1 MIRGDRNLAAA
12 LVGAALMFCAATPQA
27 KAQAVA
33 VAEVDGHVTDPSG
46 QFIAGATVKMT
57 QTAKN
62 QVRTATTDSTGRFQ
76 MPNLAIGPYRLEVTA
91 PGFKEYVQ
99 TGIELQIASNVEV
112 PVVMTIGAVTES
124 VAVTANAAMV
134 ETKDSSIG
142 QVIGTRS
149 IEDLPLNGRN
159 PTQLLTLTG
168 AGTSTM
174 TLNGGDLTG
183 SKNMGGSNA
192 SGQFAVAGGQANGVN
207 YLLDG
212 GDNNDNF
219 SNVNLPIP
227 FPDAIQEFNVQTSGL
242 PAQYGLHPGGVV
254 NIVTK
259 GGANALHGD
268 AFFFL
273 RNGDLNARQKGDQ
286 YGTQPVRDTI
296 KRSQFGGTAGG
307 RIIKDK
313 LFFFGGYQGTRQ
325 RSDPTNNTA
334 YTPTAATLKG
344 DFSVIDAAKANGGC
358 LASAKT
364 LLDPAKTPY
373 PGNQIPVS
381 SFDAAGFKLASSF
394 LPVASDP
401 CGKVLYGN
409 PANNP
414 DDQWIGRID
423 WVVSDRHNF
432 YGRYYIY
439 DYTAQAVFDG
449 HNALTTSAN
458 GNQQRSQTITIGDNY
473 TLGGG
478 QDVNSFHATANR
490 RRNNRSAA
498 TNLFSPKDLGVN
510 MFINIP
516 NYTQLSVS
524 GYSGGG
530 FNVGCGTCALSNFND
545 NTYQVADDFT
555 MIRGRHQFQF
565 GFDGRKVQ
573 FNSFN
578 YQQAN
583 GQFTFNGTY
592 SGDGLADLL
601 TGRIQNLT
609 DGNVISDYIRNT
621 AVAAYAQD
629 AIHLAKGLSVNIGI
643 RWEPA
648 ESAYDKQGRGNQFSW
663 PLFAQGWHSAAYNG
677 KAPAGLVFT
686 TDTAQDPYGKALT
699 ANHWALFSPRLGI
712 VWDPKG
718 DGKQTIRGAFVL
730 IHDTAQMF
738 YPERWTTNAPYV
750 SSLSLN
756 YGQYCATCGLF
767 SNPFGGYP
775 GGDPFPGN
783 AVFPNAGVYISVP
796 PNVQPQH
803 MMQWNLSYQR
813 QFGNDWLVTANYM
826 GNATRHIWGSTDVN
840 YAVSTVPG
848 ANSSNTNARRLTVL
862 ANPTLGAAY
871 SDIQQT
877 DDGGNGEYH
886 GMLLSAQKR
895 VSHGINLNINYNWSH
910 CSSSWDYAGELAGV
924 LYQNP
929 TNRKTGERGACGF
942 DHRQNFVATLVAT
955 SPGVGEHVVKTI
967 TKDWQLS
974 PLVNLFTGQP
984 VQLSD
989 GGKDIS
995 LSGQG
1000 LDRPEVLIPN
1010 AVYGSPKTLGGYL
1023 NQSAFGCYGN
1033 VPQNVA
1039 GSCTVFSGQYG
1050 NLGRNAIYAPGT
1062 ITWDMALSRR
1072 FKFNERLSM
1081 DFRSDFFNIMNH
1093 ANWNGPSNSLTAS
1106 TFGQITGF
1114 GSPRI
1119 IQFSTKFFF

>member
-12 LVGAALMFCAATPQA
+12 LVGAVLMFCAVTPQA

-33 VAEVDGHVTDPSG
+33 VAEVDGHVADPSG
-46 QFIAGATVKMT
+46 QAIVGATVKMT
-57 QTAKN
+57 QLDKH
-62 QVRTATTDSTGRFQ
+62 QVRTATTDSTGRYS
-76 MPNLAIGPYRLEVTA
+76 MPNLAIGPYRLEVAA

-99 TGIELQIASNVEV
+99 TGIELQVASNIEI
-112 PVVMTIGAVTES
+112 PVTMTIGAVTES
-124 VAVTANAAMV
+124 VSVTANAAMV

-159 PTQLLTLTG
+159 PTQLLQLTG
-168 AGTSTM
+168 AGTTTM
-174 TLNGGDLTG
+174 NLNGGDLTG
-183 SKNMGGSNA
+183 SKNMGGSNG
-192 SGQFAVAGGQANGVN
+192 SGQFSVAGGQANGVN
-207 YLLDG
+207 FLLDG

-259 GGANALHGD
+259 SGANALHGD
-268 AFFFL
+268 AFEFL
-273 RNGDLNARQKGDQ
+273 RNGDLNARPKGDA
-286 YGTQPVRDTI
+286 YASQPVRDTL
-296 KRSQFGGTAGG
+296 KRNQFGGTAGG
-307 RIIKDK
+307 RIVKDK

-325 RSDPTNNTA
+325 RSDPGVNTA

-344 DFSVIDAAKANGGC
+344 DFSVVDSTACLKA
-358 LASAKT
+358 AKT
-364 LLDPAKTPY
+364 LVDLTKTPY
-373 PGNQIPVS
+373 PGNQIPATA
-381 SFDAAGFKLASSF
+381 FDAAGLKLASSY
-394 LPVASDP
+394 LPVSSDP
-401 CGKVLYGN
+401 CGKELYGN

-414 DDQWIGRID
+414 DDQWVGRID
-423 WVVSDRHNF
+423 WAVSDRHNF
-432 YGRYYIY
+432 YGRYYLY
-439 DYTAQAVFDG
+439 DYIAQAVFDG
-449 HNALTTSAN
+449 KNALTTSAN
-458 GNQQRSQTITIGDNY
+458 GNNQRSQTGTIGDTY
-473 TLGGG
+473 TFAAG

-510 MFINIP
+510 MFINISD
-516 NYTQLSVS
+516 YTQLSVS

-530 FNVGCGTCALSNFND
+530 FNVGCGSCALSAFDD

-555 MIRGRHQFQF
+555 MIRGKHQFQF

-601 TGRIQNLT
+601 TGRFSGLT
-609 DGNVISDYIRNT
+609 DGNVISDYIRDT

-629 AIHLAKGLSVNIGI
+629 SIHVAKGFSVNLGI
-643 RWEPA
+643 RWEPS

-663 PLFAQGWHSAAYNG
+663 PLFAQGWHSTAYNG
-677 KAPAGLVFT
+677 TAPAGLIFT

-699 ANHWALFSPRLGI
+699 ANHWALFSPRLGL

-718 DGKQTIRGAFVL
+718 DGKQTIRAAFVL

-750 SSLSLN
+750 SSLTINSGE
-756 YGQYCATCGLF
+756 YSTTSGPF
-767 SNPFGGYP
+767 SNPFLGYP
-775 GGDPFPGN
+775 GGDPFPGH
-783 AVFPNAGVYISVP
+783 AVFPSAGTYVSVP
-796 PNVQPQH
+796 PSVIPQY

-813 QFGNDWLVTANYM
+813 QVAADWLVTANYM

-840 YAVSTVPG
+840 YSVPTIPG
-848 ANSSNTNARRLTVL
+848 ATAANANSRRLTVL
-862 ANPTLGAAY
+862 ANPTLGAMY

-886 GMLLSAQKR
+886 GLLVSALHR
-895 VSHGINLNINYNWSH
+895 LSHGVNLNLNYSWSH

-955 SPGVGEHVVKTI
+955 SGGVGSGVAKNI
-967 TKDWQLS
+967 TRGWQLS
-974 PLVNLFTGQP
+974 PLVNLFTGAP
-984 VQLSD
+984 IQLSD

-995 LSGQG
+995 LSAQL
-1000 LDRPEVLIPN
+1000 LDRPEVLVPG
-1010 AVYGSPKTLGGYL
+1010 AVYGSPKSLGTYL
-1023 NQSAFGCYGN
+1023 NQGSFGCAGN
-1033 VPQNVA
+1033 VAQNA
-1039 GSCTVFSGQYG
+1039 TGSCTVFSGQFG
-1050 NLGRNAIYAPGT
+1050 NLGRNSIYAPGT
-1062 ITWDMALSRR
+1062 IQWDMALSRR
-1072 FKFNERLSM
+1072 FKLKERMSM
-1081 DFRSDFFNIMNH
+1081 DVRSDFFNIMNH
-1093 ANWNGPSNSLTAS
+1093 ANWNGPSSSLTAS
-1106 TFGQITGF
+1106 TFGEITGF

-1119 IQFSTKFFF
+1119 IQLSAKFFF